1 MNKQTSLREAGSG
14 EGGGRKELFGNHV
27 ALDMHDEYTS
37 GKLDF
42 EISTFSPNVAK
53 GQ

>member
-1 MNKQTSLREAGSG
+1 MNKQTSLREADSG

-27 ALDMHDEYTS
+27 ALDMYDKYTG
-37 GKLDF
+37 GKLNF
-42 EISTFSPNVAK
+42 EISTLSPNVAK